1 MTKAERWLKE
11 TMTVRR
17 WLVVV
22 CGVSV
27 LATVA
32 AYWAVSGLRGDEAA
46 AEEATPVGT
55 SAAGEQRPTSMFI
68 TANVGSIGVLDGRAN
83 VSLDVYPTRLPIT
96 WTVTVRTIP
105 GIGLGNATVREIE
118 LKDGESKL
126 FAAALDEVVHHP
138 DPDNDVTV
146 GGATIHAVSAG
157 PTDYHFEVK
166 CIGTLRLDA
175 DGMSDLK
182 RMLEKAEAQRA
193 WLLPRTVALRVP
205 STPTPAIAEVRA
217 TSAVK

>member
-22 CGVSV
+22 CGVAV

-32 AYWAVSGLRGDEAA
+32 AFGALSAIRSDDALPDDL
-46 AEEATPVGT
+46 TPTG
-55 SAAGEQRPTSMFI
+55 ANGEQRPSSMFI

-83 VSLDVYPTRLPIT
+83 VALDVYLNKGPVA

-105 GIGLGNATVREIE
+105 GTGMGNATVREIE
-118 LKDGESKL
+118 LKNEEARN
-126 FAAALDEVVHHP
+126 FAAALDDAVHHP

-146 GGATIHAVSAG
+146 GGATIHAVVAG
-157 PTDYHFEVK
+157 PTEYQFEIK
-166 CIGTLRLDA
+166 CIGAIRLDA

-182 RMLEKAEAQRA
+182 RMLDKAEAQRL
-193 WLLPRTVALRVP
+193 WLHPRTVALRVP
-205 STPTPAIAEVRA
+205 TAAPPAMAEVRS
-217 TSAVK
+217 TSAIK